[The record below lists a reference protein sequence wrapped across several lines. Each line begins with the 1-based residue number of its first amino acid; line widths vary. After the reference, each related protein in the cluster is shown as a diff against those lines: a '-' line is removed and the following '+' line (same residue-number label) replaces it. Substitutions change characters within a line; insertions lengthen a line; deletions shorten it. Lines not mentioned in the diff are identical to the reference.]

1 MSVKDIDFSKIEE
14 AGAIRREVLRQYR
27 RGRMN
32 IVHVIGLPGTGK
44 SWTCLRLG
52 ELISEDLHGESNVS
66 IGNVV
71 DNLLDLLKFIRGV
84 KGAGEILIAEE
95 IGVWLSSKRAM
106 SAENVDAG
114 KVWDTLRKKRVI
126 VLANNPIN
134 KDVDKK
140 LLALSS
146 MQIQTL
152 SLNKRVGVTILK
164 PLRLQTNPDT
174 AKTYRHRLTHQGRE
188 VHRCWIGKPAK
199 ELTDAYEESKDK
211 FLEELYE
218 RLQKKHQDKLDKEV
232 GRMAQNVGEI
242 TDAES
247 RRHAMSERGMSIKEI
262 AKLEGRSVEAIRKS
276 LIHYKDKI
284 SNLLK
289 NQKMQIANAGED
301 QIN

>member
-1 MSVKDIDFSKIEE
+1 MNFENIEE
-14 AGAIRREVLRQYR
+14 AGVIRKEILRQFR

-32 IVHVIGLPGTGK
+32 IIHVIGLPGTGK
-44 SWTCLRLG
+44 SWACLRLG
-52 ELISEDLHGESNVS
+52 ELISEDIHGDKTMMRIE
-66 IGNVV
+66 GVV
-71 DNLLDLLKFIRGV
+71 DNLLDLLKFVRRV
-84 KGAGEILIAEE
+84 KKPGEILIAEE

-114 KVWDTLRKKRVI
+114 KVWDTIRKKRII

-146 MQIQTL
+146 MQVQTL
-152 SLNKRVGVTILK
+152 SLNKREGRIILK

-174 AKTYRHRLTHQGRE
+174 AKTYRHRLHDGGFEIQ
-188 VHRCWIGKPAK
+188 RCWIGRPRA

-211 FLEELYE
+211 FLDELYE
-218 RLQKKHQDKLDKEV
+218 KLQKKHQDKLDKEV
-232 GRMAQNVGEI
+232 GKMGMKVGEI

-247 RRHAMSERGMSIKEI
+247 RRNALRERGMSIKEI
-262 AKLEGRSVEAIRKS
+262 AKLEGKSLEGIRKS
-276 LIHYKDKI
+276 IINYKSKI

-289 NQKMQIANAGED
+289 TEKMQVVNEGV
-301 QIN
+301 